1 MVETLLDYFQRGGG
15 VMWGILGVALIA
27 LALSLER
34 IYSLFI
40 KLRANPVKLVENT
53 IKIIEEKGVKEA
65 IDYLNKQKNPVAN
78 VLAAGLEKA
87 GKSKAVVEEAM
98 ERRASKE
105 LAFLD
110 RGMIFIS
117 AAVTLAPILG
127 FMGTVTGMI
136 RAFDAIA
143 KAGEV
148 EPTVVSAGIS
158 EALITTAFGLIVAA
172 PFAFL
177 YSVFMSR
184 INSFQKKMEE
194 ASNYLLEY
202 LLESGVIREM

>member
-1 MVETLLDYFQRGGG
+1 MVETLIDKFQQGGPI
-15 VMWGILGVALIA
+15 MWPIALIGLIA
-27 LALSLER
+27 FGFSVERLISL
-34 IYSLFI
+34 YI
-40 KLRANPVKLVENT
+40 KLRVNPVKLVENT

-87 GKSKAVVEEAM
+87 GKSKVIVEEAM
-98 ERRASKE
+98 ERRATKE

-117 AAVTLAPILG
+117 AAVTLAPIVG
-127 FMGTVTGMI
+127 FLGTVFGMI
-136 RAFDAIA
+136 NAFEAIA

-148 EPTVVSAGIS
+148 EPTVVSAGIA
-158 EALITTAFGLIVAA
+158 EALITTAFGLFVAA
-172 PFAFL
+172 PFALL
-177 YSVFMSR
+177 YSVFMNR
-184 INSFQKKMEE
+184 INSLQKKMEE

>member
-1 MVETLLDYFQRGGG
+1 
-15 VMWGILGVALIA
+15 MWGILGVALIA
-27 LALSLER
+27 LAISIER
-34 IYSLFI
+34 IYSLGIKI
-40 KLRANPVKLVENT
+40 KLGFNPVKLVENT

-65 IDYLNKQKNPVAN
+65 IDYLNRQKNPVAN

-202 LLESGVIREM
+202 LLESGVIREI

>member
-87 GKSKAVVEEAM
+87 GKSKVVVEEAM

>member
-1 MVETLLDYFQRGGG
+1 MVETLVDKFQQGGPI
-15 VMWGILGVALIA
+15 MWPILLIGLIA
-27 LALSLER
+27 FGFSVER
-34 IYSLFI
+34 IISLFI

-87 GKSKAVVEEAM
+87 GKSKVVVEEAM

-117 AAVTLAPILG
+117 AAVTLAPIVG
-127 FMGTVTGMI
+127 FLGTVFGMI
-136 RAFDAIA
+136 NAFEAIA

-148 EPTVVSAGIS
+148 EPTVVSAGIA
-158 EALITTAFGLIVAA
+158 EALITTAFGLFVAA
-172 PFAFL
+172 PFALL
-177 YSVFMSR
+177 YSVFMNR
-184 INSFQKKMEE
+184 INNLQKDIEQ